1 MQKEPPGTPSGSG
14 KLARLGFLLGSVQLV
29 ALVDLQHAEQ
39 VGGDWLEKQP
49 AATPAIMGRAKDTTV
64 SMLKMSATMNTTT
77 KARKVHREVSTVRLK
92 VWFMLRLRI
101 SS

>member
-14 KLARLGFLLGSVQLV
+14 KLARSGLPLGSVQLV
-29 ALVDLQHAEQ
+29 ALVDLPHAEQ
-39 VGGDWLEKQP
+39 VGGDE
-49 AATPAIMGRAKDTTV
+49 PAIMGRAKDTTV
-64 SMLKMSATMNTTT
+64 SMLKISATMNTTT